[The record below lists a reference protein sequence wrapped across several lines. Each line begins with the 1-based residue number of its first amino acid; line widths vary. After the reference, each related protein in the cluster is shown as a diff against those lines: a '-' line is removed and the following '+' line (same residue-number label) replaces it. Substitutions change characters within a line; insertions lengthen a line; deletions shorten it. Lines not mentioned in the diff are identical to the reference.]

1 MRFPRPSRRAAL
13 AKTLGTVAL
22 AGLVAACSPVTNTRG
37 NLVEDVRLS
46 EIEAGVSTVDDVLFV
61 LGSPSTVAPF
71 DENTWYYI
79 GQVTEKVAFYNPE
92 IIDRRVVKLT
102 FDDTGLLAAIEDLSL
117 EEGQEVDL
125 VARETPTRGRE
136 ITFLEQMIGN
146 LGRFN
151 Q

>member
-1 MRFPRPSRRAAL
+1 MSFTRLPRRLAPIGTTAAL
-13 AKTLGTVAL
+13 AL
-22 AGLVAACSPVTNTRG
+22 AVSVAACSPVVNTRG
-37 NLVEDVRLS
+37 NLVEDVRLA
-46 EIEAGVSTVDDVLFV
+46 EIEPGVSTVDDVLFV

-71 DENTWYYI
+71 DDNTWYYI

-92 IIDRRVVKLT
+92 IVDRRVVKLT

-117 EEGQEVDL
+117 EEGQQVDL
-125 VARETPTRGRE
+125 VDRETPTRGRE